1 MVTDQGGVPVSNY
14 HKDPTIIEQIR
25 LLLFPFFN
33 YPILNYDQ
41 EKKSEKLGFFYSGTT
56 SYFWKSSRYSSKAVV
71 SLSMRLESL

>member
-14 HKDPTIIEQIR
+14 HKDLTIIEQIR

-41 EKKSEKLGFFYSGTT
+41 EKKK
-56 SYFWKSSRYSSKAVV
+56 
-71 SLSMRLESL
+71 